1 MQREKEQMEK
11 DINNCEEGGHWAV
24 RERQNAEQMSR
35 WRCSA
40 RPHNFT
46 RIYLYAAG
54 QDQIDFFLLEKYIFK
69 DFHTC
74 KSYAYIKYICTS
86 SLINVVASF

>member
-1 MQREKEQMEK
+1 MRKGDIGLSERGKMQSR
-11 DINNCEEGGHWAV
+11 CLGGAAV
-24 RERQNAEQMSR
+24 HGHTISR
-35 WRCSA
+35 G
-40 RPHNFT
+40 FT
-46 RIYLYAAG
+46 SMPQVRIRLT
-54 QDQIDFFLLEKYIFK
+54 FFLLEKYIFK